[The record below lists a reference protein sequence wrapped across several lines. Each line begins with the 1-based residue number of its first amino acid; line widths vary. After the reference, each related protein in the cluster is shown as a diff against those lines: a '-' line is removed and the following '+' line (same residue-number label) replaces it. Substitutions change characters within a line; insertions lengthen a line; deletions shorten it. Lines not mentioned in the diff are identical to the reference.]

1 MSIFSAFS
9 NIPPDQ
15 RTTVAHWSGHAPSS
29 NVAWARIPGAT
40 LWRGLRWLFVLFYP
54 PPGVKN
60 GAKWLEQGEKM
71 PRSLPPTPV
80 LLLCL
85 LSWQYFKSRILASF
99 LPSSETFFNQLID
112 FYFSWYSGFSDI
124 SKFEFDEFRNG
135 RKENHFVR
143 SLPINRYLL
152 VYLFII
158 YLFFT
163 YYKSDGVLII
173 FICMK
178 TSPSRNLNAP
188 TGGSKD
194 RPASVRSG

>member
-1 MSIFSAFS
+1 MWPGLESRGRPTDVGWVSCSFSSILLQALRMVQ
-9 NIPPDQ
+9 NG
-15 RTTVAHWSGHAPSS
+15 WSREKKCLAPY
-29 NVAWARIPGAT
+29 
-40 LWRGLRWLFVLFYP
+40 LP
-54 PPGVKN
+54 PPFHFFVCCPDN
-60 GAKWLEQGEKM
+60 ILSLAYWL
-71 PRSLPPTPV
+71 V
-80 LLLCL
+80 FLLL
-85 LSWQYFKSRILASF
+85 RR
-99 LPSSETFFNQLID
+99 PFFINWLID
-112 FYFSWYSGFSDI
+112 WFLFFLVFGFLQHFQMRIRWIPKWY
-124 SKFEFDEFRNG
+124 K
-135 RKENHFVR
+135 KNHFVR

-152 VYLFII
+152 VYLFMI